1 MSYNQLFQILP
12 KAIEDLIYEYNPEHR
27 ELMKPVLLSILSM
40 PYKMF
45 KYAKTIRID
54 NQMVEMIGGGC
65 RVSSIKLFQRQ
76 HHVILNL
83 ATVPYV
89 TTGSRRL
96 DSLLIQRIMDG
107 IERFDDLNVIYPIS
121 RYRSLDFIVI

>member
-1 MSYNQLFQILP
+1 MSKQLFQILP
-12 KAIEDLIYEYNPEHR
+12 KAIEDLIYEYNPDHR

-40 PYKMF
+40 PYKIF

-54 NQMVEMIGGGC
+54 NQMVEMIGGAA
-65 RVSSIKLFQRQ
+65 RVSPIKLYQRQ
-76 HHVILNL
+76 HQVILNL

-89 TTGSRRL
+89 TTGNRRL

-107 IERFDDLNVIYPIS
+107 NERYEDLNVVYPEP
-121 RYRSLDFIVI
+121 

>member
-1 MSYNQLFQILP
+1 
-12 KAIEDLIYEYNPEHR
+12 
-27 ELMKPVLLSILSM
+27 
-40 PYKMF
+40 MF

-54 NQMVEMIGGGC
+54 NQMVEIIGSAC
-65 RVSSIKLFQRQ
+65 RVSPIKLYQRKHQ
-76 HHVILNL
+76 VILNL

-107 IERFDDLNVIYPIS
+107 IERYDDLNVVYPIPTG
-121 RYRSLDFIVI
+121 